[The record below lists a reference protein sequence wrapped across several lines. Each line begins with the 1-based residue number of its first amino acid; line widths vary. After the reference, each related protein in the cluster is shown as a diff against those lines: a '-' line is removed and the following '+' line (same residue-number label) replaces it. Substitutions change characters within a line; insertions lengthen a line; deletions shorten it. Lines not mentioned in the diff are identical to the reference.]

1 MPRFTRIFIEPLYR
15 VLFGRPLVDGVS
27 TDSGVKAFVV
37 VADGVG
43 GFDVCG
49 TGLRYVLGRV
59 GMPYAIHVFPWGHGL
74 GRWLSDL
81 TDVPH
86 RDRKAKLL
94 AQIVLRF
101 KERNPTDPVYLI
113 AKSGGCAVVVEALEK
128 LGENAVERV
137 VLLAPA
143 LSPAYDLTAALRA
156 VAKEMVVFWSPLD
169 VFILGVGT
177 RIFGTADRVRTAGA
191 GLVGFRIPASG
202 SGQERARQYAKLNQV
217 RWRVRMASSGYLGGH
232 FGPDSPVF
240 LRKYVVPLLRSGPG
254 AESRIDGQDQA
265 AARPDRY
272 PYGPGRR
279 LPRELP

>member
-1 MPRFTRIFIEPLYR
+1 MFIEPLYR
-15 VLFGRPLVDGVS
+15 VLFGPPLVDGLAAEPGGKSLVL
-27 TDSGVKAFVV
+27 

-74 GRWLSDL
+74 GRWLADL

-86 RDRKAKLL
+86 RDRQAELL
-94 AQIVLRF
+94 AQIVVRF
-101 KERNPTDPVYLI
+101 KERNPTEPVYLI
-113 AKSGGCAVVVEALEK
+113 AKSGGSAVAVGALEK

-143 LSPAYDLTAALRA
+143 LSPTYDLTAALRA
-156 VAKEMVVFWSPLD
+156 VAQEMVVFWSPWD

-177 RIFGTADRVRTAGA
+177 RVLGTADRVRTVGA
-191 GLVGFRIPASG
+191 GLVGFRIPAQG
-202 SGQERARQYAKLNQV
+202 SDPERASQYAKLNQV
-217 RWRVRMASSGYLGGH
+217 RWTVRMAASGYLGGH

-240 LRKYVVPLLRSGPG
+240 LKKYVVPLLRSGP
-254 AESRIDGQDQA
+254 RGQS
-265 AARPDRY
+265 
-272 PYGPGRR
+272 
-279 LPRELP
+279 